1 MERKREEGKDQGLDT
16 SMLGG
21 QGGGKESAKEI
32 KAANEGQPMR
42 GPPGECGARNQV
54 KKKTKN

>member
-1 MERKREEGKDQGLDT
+1 MWKEKEKRAKTKVWDT

-32 KAANEGQPMR
+32 RAANEGQPMR
-42 GPPGECGARNQV
+42 GPPGECGARNHV
-54 KKKTKN
+54 N